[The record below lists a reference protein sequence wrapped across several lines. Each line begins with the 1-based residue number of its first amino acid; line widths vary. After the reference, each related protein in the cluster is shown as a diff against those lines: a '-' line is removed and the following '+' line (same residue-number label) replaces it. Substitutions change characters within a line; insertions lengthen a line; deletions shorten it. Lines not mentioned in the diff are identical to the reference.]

1 MVIMANGQLI
11 NYARIKV
18 STIFT
23 NGFGMNVRHNLNIFL
38 GQHSFTIPSVL
49 AAGDYLIRPEIIAL
63 HEGSKQG
70 GAQLYMAC
78 VQFKVAGSGSKVSL
92 SLALGDDDSG
102 GTVD

>member
-11 NYARIKV
+11 SYARIKV
-18 STIFT
+18 STVFINCFDI
-23 NGFGMNVRHNLNIFL
+23 NVRQNLTFEL

-92 SLALGDDDSG
+92 SLALGDDGSG